1 MFRPNHPIDMRKRR
15 PLLFLLF
22 PVLFFGFVA
31 IVMLLW
37 NAILPQV
44 LGVGAITY
52 WQAMGILVLS
62 RILFGGNG
70 GMGGKH
76 NKPGFRG
83 GPVNNLRE
91 KWRGMTDEE
100 KEQFRENWKQR
111 CQPHERKDPRSPRGP
126 VEPQGDE

>member
-1 MFRPNHPIDMRKRR
+1 MFKPNHHTDMRKRR

-22 PVLFFGFVA
+22 PVLFFGFVG

-44 LGVGAITY
+44 LGVSAISY

-76 NKPGFRG
+76 NKPNFRG
-83 GPVNNLRE
+83 GPMNNWRE
-91 KWRGMTDEE
+91 KWQGMTEEE
-100 KEQFRENWKQR
+100 KAQFKENWRQR
-111 CQPHERKDPRSPRGP
+111 CDPRERRNPQEPKEPKEPR
-126 VEPQGDE
+126 DE